1 MNEVDNALQEVNRV
15 ERELSQA
22 INQLQPLANN
32 EALKAARTQLENK
45 INQAVQTDGMTQQS
59 VNAYNH
65 AKQEAQSESNTA
77 QTLINN
83 GDATDQEIS
92 SETEKSKSKFKNL
105 ENAINGLTVNKA
117 PLEIARNNIQYN
129 IIHASSTEGMTPQ
142 SAQAYR
148 QKLQEARNEITRIN
162 HVLDNHPDVN
172 AIRTNVASA
181 ERMKNELIQAKNNLQ
196 VDTQPLENAQRN
208 IQSVIDQGSNTDG
221 MTADSVNDFNDAL
234 AAAIIEKL
242 KSISYLKIKIRLL

>member
-22 INQLQPLANN
+22 INQLQPLANNN

-92 SETEKSKSKFKNL
+92 SETEK
-105 ENAINGLTVNKA
+105 
-117 PLEIARNNIQYN
+117 
-129 IIHASSTEGMTPQ
+129 
-142 SAQAYR
+142 
-148 QKLQEARNEITRIN
+148 
-162 HVLDNHPDVN
+162 
-172 AIRTNVASA
+172 
-181 ERMKNELIQAKNNLQ
+181 
-196 VDTQPLENAQRN
+196 
-208 IQSVIDQGSNTDG
+208 
-221 MTADSVNDFNDAL
+221 
-234 AAAIIEKL
+234 
-242 KSISYLKIKIRLL
+242 

>member
-1 MNEVDNALQEVNRV
+1 
-15 ERELSQA
+15 
-22 INQLQPLANN
+22 
-32 EALKAARTQLENK
+32 
-45 INQAVQTDGMTQQS
+45 
-59 VNAYNH
+59 
-65 AKQEAQSESNTA
+65 
-77 QTLINN
+77 
-83 GDATDQEIS
+83 
-92 SETEKSKSKFKNL
+92 
-105 ENAINGLTVNKA
+105 
-117 PLEIARNNIQYN
+117 
-129 IIHASSTEGMTPQ
+129 MTPQ

-242 KSISYLKIKIRLL
+242 KSISYLK

>member
-92 SETEKSKSKFKNL
+92 SETEKVNQKFKNL

-181 ERMKNELIQAKNNLQ
+181 ERMKNELIQAK
-196 VDTQPLENAQRN
+196 T
-208 IQSVIDQGSNTDG
+208 IY
-221 MTADSVNDFNDAL
+221 
-234 AAAIIEKL
+234 K
-242 KSISYLKIKIRLL
+242 

>member
-1 MNEVDNALQEVNRV
+1 
-15 ERELSQA
+15 
-22 INQLQPLANN
+22 
-32 EALKAARTQLENK
+32 
-45 INQAVQTDGMTQQS
+45 
-59 VNAYNH
+59 
-65 AKQEAQSESNTA
+65 
-77 QTLINN
+77 
-83 GDATDQEIS
+83 
-92 SETEKSKSKFKNL
+92 
-105 ENAINGLTVNKA
+105 
-117 PLEIARNNIQYN
+117 

-208 IQSVIDQGSNTDG
+208 IQSVIDQGSNT
-221 MTADSVNDFNDAL
+221 
-234 AAAIIEKL
+234 
-242 KSISYLKIKIRLL
+242 

>member
-92 SETEKSKSKFKNL
+92 SETEKVNQKFKKFR
-105 ENAINGLTVNKA
+105 ERHKWINC
-117 PLEIARNNIQYN
+117 Q
-129 IIHASSTEGMTPQ
+129 
-142 SAQAYR
+142 
-148 QKLQEARNEITRIN
+148 
-162 HVLDNHPDVN
+162 
-172 AIRTNVASA
+172 
-181 ERMKNELIQAKNNLQ
+181 
-196 VDTQPLENAQRN
+196 
-208 IQSVIDQGSNTDG
+208 
-221 MTADSVNDFNDAL
+221 
-234 AAAIIEKL
+234 
-242 KSISYLKIKIRLL
+242 